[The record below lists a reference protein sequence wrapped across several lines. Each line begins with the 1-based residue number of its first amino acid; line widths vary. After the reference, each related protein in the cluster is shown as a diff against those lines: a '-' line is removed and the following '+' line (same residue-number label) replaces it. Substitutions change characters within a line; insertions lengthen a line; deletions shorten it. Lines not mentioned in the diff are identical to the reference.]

1 MGFDTTSSNTGIRK
15 GACTI
20 LQEVLQ
26 RQLLWMACRHHVLE
40 LVIGA
45 AFGELFGAT
54 SGPEVPIFKKLQDIW
69 PRLDLTDLILPDI
82 PAYLKEKSEEVLS
95 FIEKRLT
102 APESLPRCD
111 YRELLELCKVCD

>member
-69 PRLDLTDLILPDI
+69 PRFNRSNTARHPR
-82 PAYLKEKSEEVLS
+82 LS
-95 FIEKRLT
+95 QG
-102 APESLPRCD
+102 
-111 YRELLELCKVCD
+111 KVRGGTQLH

>member
-1 MGFDTTSSNTGIRK
+1 
-15 GACTI
+15 
-20 LQEVLQ
+20 
-26 RQLLWMACRHHVLE
+26 MACRHHVLE

-54 SGPEVPIFKKLQDIW
+54 SGPEVPIFKKLHDIW

-95 FIEKRLT
+95 FIEKRL
-102 APESLPRCD
+102 ADPESLPRCD